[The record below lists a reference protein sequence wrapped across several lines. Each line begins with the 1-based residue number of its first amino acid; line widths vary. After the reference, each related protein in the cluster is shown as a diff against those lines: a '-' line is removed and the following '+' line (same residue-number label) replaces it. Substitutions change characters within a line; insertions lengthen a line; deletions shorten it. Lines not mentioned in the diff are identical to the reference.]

1 MNTHNVTDT
10 KGRVITNPPIARFLF
25 EDTRMAIVWLV
36 ARVLLGLVFLQ
47 AGIEKLGSPAWMD
60 GGTALKGYWTNAVAV
75 SATGKTAIAF
85 DWYHNF
91 IQGLLDSGAYVW
103 FAKLVAVG
111 EFMIGL
117 FLIIG
122 LFVGIAAFL
131 GGFMSWN
138 FVMAGTASGNGL
150 YFAVAILLIMAWK
163 TAGYYGLDRFVLP
176 RLGTPWRYGWEGTPS
191 VKLPLVPPIVPTP
204 PAARN
209 A

>member
-1 MNTHNVTDT
+1 MNDHTVKDT
-10 KGRVITNPPIARFLF
+10 KGQIITNPPIARRLF
-25 EDTRMAIVWLV
+25 EDTRFAGVWLV
-36 ARVLLGLVFLQ
+36 VRVLLGLVFFQ
-47 AGIEKLGSPAWMD
+47 AGLEKLGNPAWMD

-75 SATGKTAIAF
+75 SASGKTPIAF

-91 IQGLLDSGAYVW
+91 IQGLLDSGSYVW
-103 FAKLVAVG
+103 FAKLVAIG
-111 EFMIGL
+111 EFAVGL
-117 FLIIG
+117 CLIIG

-150 YFAVAILLIMAWK
+150 YFAAAVLLILAWK

-176 RLGTPWRYGWEGTPS
+176 RLGTPWRYGWEAVPS
-191 VKLPLVPPIVPTP
+191 ISPVQ

-209 A
+209 V